1 MVSQLNYTNYGH
13 GFLVHTPVNNFK
25 HKISK
30 MDIKNI
36 QSLNLKRA
44 HYKGFLAFFSLET
57 LTKILIQILFSCF
70 DLARQ
75 PCLMRSMNDPRIL
88 GKN

>member
-1 MVSQLNYTNYGH
+1 
-13 GFLVHTPVNNFK
+13 
-25 HKISK
+25 
-30 MDIKNI
+30 MDIKNN
-36 QSLNLKRA
+36 QSLELKSA

-70 DLARQ
+70 DLARES
-75 PCLMRSMNDPRIL
+75 CLMRSMNDPKNL